1 LKLDKNLE
9 EMLKKRVEME
19 RLKIEDETIKNWK
32 EKIEII
38 IKKTNDFKSLEVNFN
53 KLLQSME
60 NRLRML
66 KSQMN
71 RLL

>member
-1 LKLDKNLE
+1 MKLDKNLE